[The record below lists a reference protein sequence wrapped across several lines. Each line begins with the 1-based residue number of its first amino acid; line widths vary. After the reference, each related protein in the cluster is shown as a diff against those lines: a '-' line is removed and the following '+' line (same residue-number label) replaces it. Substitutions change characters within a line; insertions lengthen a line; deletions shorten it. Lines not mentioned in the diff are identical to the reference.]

1 MRRLRGPG
9 VHTRLDTSAWA
20 HNSERATAPAQHPL
34 SHMSSVLRC
43 TQHIDGTIT
52 TGYDGKRA
60 LRMMFWGG
68 AQHGQLASV
77 LAHMRTAAGCI
88 FGPFAHSWFT
98 FIDRR
103 ELVFVRFGS
112 TAMHNV
118 LLKTFLDQARIQH
131 ERMR

>member
-1 MRRLRGPG
+1 
-9 VHTRLDTSAWA
+9 
-20 HNSERATAPAQHPL
+20 
-34 SHMSSVLRC
+34 MSSELRC

-103 ELVFVRFGS
+103 ELVFVRFGRS
-112 TAMHNV
+112 RTRSMGACPFAYALSMAGACPAPPC
-118 LLKTFLDQARIQH
+118 TTSS
-131 ERMR
+131 